1 MDPVDMAVADLAV
14 VDLAVVNSEVE
25 VVLVDSVG
33 LQVLVVV
40 VVLLDLVEVV
50 TFMEENRTKSV

>member
-40 VVLLDLVEVV
+40 VVAVDLVEVV
-50 TFMEENRTKSV
+50 AFMEENRTKSV